1 MKNVILVV
9 FLVAG
14 CGSEREIEVKAGAG
28 GGGGGAPSQPPS
40 GDGVL
45 SFAEVKP
52 LITTYCTPC
61 HASDAF
67 TKSSTGWYASAAPA
81 RTKNASMPPPASNQ
95 AKTLSAVDR
104 QKLLN
109 FK

>member
-1 MKNVILVV
+1 MKYVL
-9 FLVAG
+9 LVAFLMS
-14 CGSEREIEVKAGAG
+14 CGSEREIEVAGQG
-28 GGGGGAPSQPPS
+28 GPVAPPS
-40 GDGVL
+40 GEDVAT
-45 SFAEVKP
+45 FAEVKP
-52 LITTYCTPC
+52 LINTYCVPC

-67 TKSSTGWYASAAPA
+67 TKSSTGWFASAAPV
-81 RTKNASMPPPASNQ
+81 RTRNLSMPPPASNQ